1 MKTTFRIVSVLE
13 GLSYLILLFIAMP
26 IKYIGNDESWVKM
39 FGMPHGL
46 LFVAYIVLA
55 FLIKSEMKW
64 NTKTF
69 LIVLIASV
77 LPFGTFYVDTKYLRK
92 VDV

>member
-1 MKTTFRIVSVLE
+1 MKTTFRIVSILE

-46 LFVAYIVLA
+46 LFVAYVILA

-64 NTKTF
+64 DTKTF
-69 LIVLIASV
+69 LIVLVASI
-77 LPFGTFYVDTKYLRK
+77 LPFGTFYVDKKYLRE
-92 VDV
+92 

>member
-55 FLIKSEMKW
+55 FLIKSQMKW
-64 NTKTF
+64 DTKTF
-69 LIVLIASV
+69 LIVLVASI
-77 LPFGTFYVDTKYLRK
+77 LPFGTFYVGKKYLRK